1 MSWILCFFLLWTEA
15 TVGIVQ
21 VQSGLRF
28 SYVLILCYRACFP
41 EDLGAM
47 YVPDLHLTLL
57 KVLLL
62 RSSRRTFVM
71 DGVCF
76 YLNLSLRG
84 VHWDETLS
92 NREGPMAG
100 PYDVI
105 CFNRR

>member
-57 KVLLL
+57 KVLLF

-100 PYDVI
+100 PHDVI
-105 CFNRR
+105 CFNRG